1 MPLRS
6 TSMCGTLH
14 CHSPFQ
20 QLSHLNIVIGCYYN
34 AQCLLYL
41 TMRDASVQR
50 DSEPVRVLKEYNA
63 RIRFN
68 MMKGPKW
75 NTLRMVKADGIQGL
89 EFDLVVVDVTLGEM
103 AGFPS
108 YFDQVK
114 SRTAGPDS

>member
-1 MPLRS
+1 
-6 TSMCGTLH
+6 
-14 CHSPFQ
+14 
-20 QLSHLNIVIGCYYN
+20 
-34 AQCLLYL
+34 
-41 TMRDASVQR
+41 MRDASVQR